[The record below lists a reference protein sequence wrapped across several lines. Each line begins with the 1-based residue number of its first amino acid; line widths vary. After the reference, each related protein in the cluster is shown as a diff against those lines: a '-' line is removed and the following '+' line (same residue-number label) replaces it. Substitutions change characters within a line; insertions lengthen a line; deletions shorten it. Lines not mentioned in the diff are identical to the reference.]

1 MKPLTSTPSCGGASG
16 IKSIDMDIST
26 ANELLLSLLRGTW
39 DESALRELP
48 EADWNCLVRQARRHA
63 LEPLLCQQLKTRHQA
78 VPAAVLRDL
87 QAKYFACAWR
97 NNSLYQ
103 ELEKVL
109 NALRE
114 QGIPVILL
122 KGAHLVKIIYGNIAL
137 RSVGDVDILVR
148 KNDLPQAR
156 KTLLK
161 LGYRSSKEE
170 DVETACAGCHHLL
183 PLMKEDAAPVELH
196 WTFELAF
203 AIDHDGLWERA
214 RPVMLADADVLVLSP
229 EDLLLHLC
237 LHSAYHHLYEN
248 GLRAFCDIRE
258 TIRHHRDELDWETAL
273 RRARQWGAG
282 NSVYLTLHLA
292 KELLG
297 AEVPAELLARH
308 KPDSFSPQLAAEAE
322 KMIFRERGMNLFH
335 QPHLTKLLNS
345 MSALDT
351 ARLFLQR
358 IFLSRKELADRYS
371 ISPNSP
377 YIFLHYPLRLKDMIA
392 RHGRT
397 VLQLCWRRDE
407 AAVRQLRLID
417 WLGR

>member
-1 MKPLTSTPSCGGASG
+1 MSGTPNQVA
-16 IKSIDMDIST
+16 
-26 ANELLLSLLRGTW
+26 LLLSLLRGNW
-39 DESALRELP
+39 DESALRELT
-48 EADWNCLVRQARRHA
+48 EADWNCLIRQARRHA
-63 LEPLLCQQLKTRHQA
+63 LEPLLYQQLKTRHQA
-78 VPAAVLRDL
+78 VPAAVLHDL
-87 QAKYFACAWR
+87 QAKYFTCAWR
-97 NNSLYQ
+97 NNNLYQ
-103 ELEKVL
+103 ELAKSL

-114 QGIPVILL
+114 EGIPVILL

-148 KNDLPQAR
+148 KNDLLQVR
-156 KTLLK
+156 ETLRK

-170 DVETACAGCHHLL
+170 DIETACARCHHLL
-183 PLMKEDAAPVELH
+183 PLMKEDAAPIELH
-196 WTFELAF
+196 WTFELSF
-203 AIDHDGLWERA
+203 AIDLNGLWERV

-248 GLRAFCDIRE
+248 GLRAFSDIRE
-258 TIRHHRDELDWETAL
+258 TIRHNRDELDWETVFS
-273 RRARQWGAG
+273 RASQWGAG

-292 KELLG
+292 KKLLG
-297 AEVPAELLARH
+297 ADVPEELLARH
-308 KPDSFSPQLAAEAE
+308 KPDSFSQQFIAEAE
-322 KMIFRERGMNLFH
+322 KIIFGEHGMKIFH

-345 MSALDT
+345 MSALDR

-358 IFLSRKELADRYS
+358 TFLSRKELADRYS

-377 YIFLHYPLRLKDMIA
+377 YIFLHYPLRLKDLLA

-397 VLQLCWRRDE
+397 VLQLWRRDE
-407 AAVRQLRLID
+407 AAVRQLRLMD